1 MHTTCGDSM
10 APTNPRYS
18 PYLNPLATNFVAMI
32 ASLPTPIRT
41 VLGAVVIFFSLSTT
55 AMAQSWVNVDGCAAI
70 THRSNGNGGAS
81 SCAGLSG
88 VAVASNFA
96 GTSFASIP
104 SGTKTGDI
112 RLDWTASTGTVYPP
126 AISAIYES
134 NNGGTATLAPI
145 NVGPPTE
152 YSASTG
158 GNGFNYCFYSTTN
171 YNLNSAQTL
180 VFELKDPQSGD
191 IFGYCAYDFTTSTP
205 TATSLP
211 PGLPLDAGTIAGNQ
225 TICTGGDPVAFTS
238 PFNASGGGGTLAY
251 TWESSTDS
259 AAWTPIASSNTP
271 TFDVPAG
278 LTTDTYYRR
287 SVTDGSSTKI
297 SNSVVVTIGSA
308 PTFTVTSTLTN
319 VLCSGGITGAIDLS
333 LTNAVAPITFSWNTG
348 ATTEDLNGL
357 VAGTYSVTIT
367 DGTGCS
373 ESQSFTITQGT
384 AISINLIQ
392 SNLSCYG
399 SGDGSM
405 AASVSGGQSPY
416 TYAWSSGGTS
426 PIKSNLAAGTYT
438 LTVTDALGC
447 QASTSATLT
456 QPDQILGITTATDAT
471 CYGATDGALDISI
484 SGGSGAYT
492 YSWNQGAT
500 SQNLDSINFKQL
512 TNTPTIKFHLNR
524 Y

>member
-211 PGLPLDAGTIAGNQ
+211 AGLPLDAGTIAGNQ
-225 TICTGGDPVAFTS
+225 SVCAGGNPVAFTS
-238 PFNASGGGGTLAY
+238 SFDASGGTAALTY
-251 TWESSTDS
+251 VWESSTDQVI
-259 AAWTPIASSNTP
+259 WTTLVGATTNIYDA
-271 TFDVPAG
+271 PAG
-278 LTTDTYYRR
+278 LTTDTYFRR
-287 SVTDGSSTKI
+287 LVTDGS
-297 SNSVVVTIGSA
+297 N
-308 PTFTVTSTLTN
+308 
-319 VLCSGGITGAIDLS
+319 
-333 LTNAVAPITFSWNTG
+333 
-348 ATTEDLNGL
+348 
-357 VAGTYSVTIT
+357 
-367 DGTGCS
+367 
-373 ESQSFTITQGT
+373 
-384 AISINLIQ
+384 
-392 SNLSCYG
+392 
-399 SGDGSM
+399 
-405 AASVSGGQSPY
+405 
-416 TYAWSSGGTS
+416 
-426 PIKSNLAAGTYT
+426 
-438 LTVTDALGC
+438 
-447 QASTSATLT
+447 
-456 QPDQILGITTATDAT
+456 
-471 CYGATDGALDISI
+471 
-484 SGGSGAYT
+484 
-492 YSWNQGAT
+492 
-500 SQNLDSINFKQL
+500 
-512 TNTPTIKFHLNR
+512 H
-524 Y
+524 